1 MLRSPGVASSMAVLA
16 ASVLVAW
23 GPLAFSQPEPER
35 KPAAGSQDTPD
46 QRKNTSREA
55 ASAERPAPRNQP
67 ATNAQQ
73 GTQPGTQDVS
83 LVMTPGREAAALK
96 FAQLHHPEL
105 ERLLARLE
113 NNNPAEYRRAV
124 RKLYQD
130 SERLARTAERSPDRH
145 ELELDAWKLDSRIRL
160 LVARM
165 SMSSDNE
172 KLDSQLQAL
181 LQERVDLRLR
191 QLRGE
196 RERIESRLA
205 RLTETIDEIESDP
218 TGAALK
224 DLQRVKR
231 SLGIPPNRRTPPAD
245 RPARSRPT
253 ATETER

>member
-1 MLRSPGVASSMAVLA
+1 MPRSPGIASSIAVLV

-23 GPLAFSQPEPER
+23 APLAFSQPQPDKPRAETDER
-35 KPAAGSQDTPD
+35 DKGG
-46 QRKNTSREA
+46 QRNE
-55 ASAERPAPRNQP
+55 P
-67 ATNAQQ
+67 ATH
-73 GTQPGTQDVS
+73 TQANTPADTRDVS

-113 NNNPAEYRRAV
+113 NNNPAEYRRAI

-165 SMSSDNE
+165 SMSSDSE
-172 KLDSQLQAL
+172 KLDSQLRTL

-191 QLRGE
+191 QLRAE
-196 RERIESRLA
+196 QERIESRLA
-205 RLTETIDEIESDP
+205 RLTETIEEIESDP
-218 TGAALK
+218 EAAALR

-231 SLGIPPNRRTPPAD
+231 SLGIPPNPPSRSNRRTPPAD
-245 RPARSRPT
+245 RPARPRPT

>member
-1 MLRSPGVASSMAVLA
+1 MLRSPGIISWIAVLA
-16 ASVLVAW
+16 ASALVAW
-23 GPLAFSQPEPER
+23 GPLAFSQPDAAR
-35 KPAAGSQDTPD
+35 KPAAEEREKPGQPGNSQRD
-46 QRKNTSREA
+46 A
-55 ASAERPAPRNQP
+55 ASPDRPAPRNQP
-67 ATNAQQ
+67 
-73 GTQPGTQDVS
+73 GTQQGTQDVS

-113 NNNPAEYRRAV
+113 NNNPAEYRRAI

-165 SMSSDNE
+165 SMSSDIE

-191 QLRGE
+191 QLRAE

-205 RLTETIDEIESDP
+205 RVTESIDEIESDP
-218 TGAALK
+218 EAAALK

-231 SLGIPPNRRTPPAD
+231 SLGIPPNRRTPAAD